1 MSPKN
6 KKNDV
11 SLKTVQRRLII
22 VAALLCVLTLASVL
36 LLLKNVLFTRIFA
49 GVMLVADSA
58 ALIYLVL
65 LISRL
70 GIKPLLRANEC
81 IKEERKIPE
90 SGTAEFRSLAGAYNR
105 MFDLYENGTERLQFK
120 AYHDELTGVYNR
132 AGYESIVTG
141 IDLKSTYMLLFDIDA
156 LSEINSEHGRE
167 TGDEVLKKL
176 VRVLKK
182 NFRPDDS
189 ICRVDG
195 DEFVVFMLSFPQK
208 RDDLVAA
215 KLERINSELSDTSD
229 GLPSVS
235 ISVGIVHG
243 SEAGELDDLFKKTD
257 LAMYQSKQ
265 KGESAYTFL

>member
-1 MSPKN
+1 M
-6 KKNDV
+6 
-11 SLKTVQRRLII
+11 RLMII
-22 VAALLCVLTLASVL
+22 AAVLCVLTLASAIL
-36 LLLKNVLFTRIFA
+36 LIKDAYLTRIFA
-49 GVMLVADSA
+49 GVMLIADA
-58 ALIYLVL
+58 GALIYLVL
-65 LISRL
+65 QISRL

-90 SGTAEFRSLAGAYNR
+90 SGSAEFRSLAGAYNR
-105 MFDLYENGTERLQFK
+105 MFELYENSTERLNFK
-120 AYHDELTGVYNR
+120 AYHDELTGVFNR

-156 LSEINSEHGRE
+156 LQGINDEYGRE
-167 TGDEVLKKL
+167 TGDAVLKKL
-176 VRVLKK
+176 VNVLKK

-189 ICRVDG
+189 ICRVGG
-195 DEFVVFMLSFPQK
+195 DEFIVFMLSFPQK

-229 GLPSVS
+229 GLPSAS

-243 SEAGELDDLFKKTD
+243 SEAKELDDLFKKTD

>member
-6 KKNDV
+6 KNDI
-11 SLKTVQRRLII
+11 SLKNARMRLMII
-22 VAALLCVLTLASVL
+22 AAVLCVLTLASAIL
-36 LLLKNVLFTRIFA
+36 LIKDAYLTRIFA
-49 GVMLVADSA
+49 GVMLIADA
-58 ALIYLVL
+58 GALIYLVL
-65 LISRL
+65 QISRL

-81 IKEERKIPE
+81 VKEERKIPE
-90 SGTAEFRSLAGAYNR
+90 SGTTEFRSLASAYNR
-105 MFDLYENGTERLQFK
+105 MFELYENGTERLQFK

-156 LSEINSEHGRE
+156 LNEINNEHGRE

-176 VRVLKK
+176 VKVLKK

-189 ICRVDG
+189 ICRVGG

-243 SEAGELDDLFKKTD
+243 SEAKELDDLFKKTD